1 MFCLASDE
9 TIEKLIEN
17 VGKTLRENQQQEL
30 SQKSNKFS
38 REIEVNR
45 KLFRIEILK
54 TSNRDVSR
62 ETKLLKE
69 LRDQSTRD
77 LILQNHRIDWTNI
90 SQLVSK

>member
-45 KLFRIEILK
+45 KTF
-54 TSNRDVSR
+54 
-62 ETKLLKE
+62 
-69 LRDQSTRD
+69 
-77 LILQNHRIDWTNI
+77 
-90 SQLVSK
+90 